1 MNKII
6 LAVIGILVLGI
17 VVAALAFTTFFKTP
31 ESNEPNPTIGASPLY
46 TQKYSK
52 VIYPNELLT
61 PGEIATNDLNIIC
74 YHYYDQLL
82 VMVPEE
88 ITKQVYEEYMIAEL
102 YLGIIRDQIGEDM
115 KENPIKWN
123 IKDPDK
129 ISEQLINRRIHSSTK
144 YQEYYKKFAFWKAKR
159 KEWENHLEAVKQRS
173 FSVNQKV
180 NRG

>member
-1 MNKII
+1 MIKHK
-6 LAVIGILVLGI
+6 LKQKELEDKS
-17 VVAALAFTTFFKTP
+17 FKP
-31 ESNEPNPTIGASPLY
+31 PTEK
-46 TQKYSK
+46 Q
-52 VIYPNELLT
+52 
-61 PGEIATNDLNIIC
+61 IATMMEIGNDL
-74 YHYYDQLL
+74 D
-82 VMVPEE
+82 EE
-88 ITKQVYEEYMIAEL
+88 LDFQPGLMSSFASIFGKVYEEYMIAEL